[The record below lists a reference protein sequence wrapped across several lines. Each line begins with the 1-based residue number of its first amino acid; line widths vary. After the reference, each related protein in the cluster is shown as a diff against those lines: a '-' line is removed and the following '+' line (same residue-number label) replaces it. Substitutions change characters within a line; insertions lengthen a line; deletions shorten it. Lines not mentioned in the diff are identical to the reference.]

1 MGGECSEG
9 DQESRGDGG
18 KAEPFTYIGVHVDGG
33 LQARKAISYSLFI
46 M

>member
-18 KAEPFTYIGVHVDGG
+18 KAEAFPYIGVHVDGG

>member
-9 DQESRGDGG
+9 DQESTGDAG
-18 KAEPFTYIGVHVDGG
+18 KAEAFTYIGVHVDAG

-46 M
+46 I